1 MKIHRFQL
9 EGKLNVAAVALGLD
23 VETLRAAV
31 TGLLDVQEPRPYDLI
46 IPARD
51 FRFLPHHAGGRWR
64 YVWKVPDAL
73 RDAGFNVREAQ
84 FTLPTGVKVETLFLA
99 ANEMIIDV
107 FAAPADLQ
115 IPVLW

>member
-1 MKIHRFQL
+1 M
-9 EGKLNVAAVALGLD
+9 
-23 VETLRAAV
+23 
-31 TGLLDVQEPRPYDLI
+31 
-46 IPARD
+46 
-51 FRFLPHHAGGRWR
+51 
-64 YVWKVPDAL
+64 
-73 RDAGFNVREAQ
+73 REAQ